1 MMKFFRRQA
10 SQPAAKPGEK
20 PAAPRRM
27 GPPKFTPEQQAE
39 IDKYQQKY
47 FDLLEKTSS
56 KK

>member
-1 MMKFFRRQA
+1 MKKAILELEQKYQA
-10 SQPAAKPGEK
+10 TIQKLKEEK
-20 PAAPRRM
+20 
-27 GPPKFTPEQQAE
+27 QAE